1 MDAGDDAGEVEGG
14 GMKDGQHIGH
24 TALSYGWLVGLIFDG
39 DRVPFGQSWEWYERM
54 KREWED
60 REEKCR

>member
-1 MDAGDDAGEVEGG
+1 
-14 GMKDGQHIGH
+14 MKDGQHIGH